1 MRLLS
6 AAVLS
11 LTLALAPVAFTV
23 LPVGATDQSRGPK
36 TKPLP
41 KSVLDQIEKCDRA
54 ETSCNA
60 TCDKTII
67 DIDNQVELCK
77 QKCGRA
83 RALCSMMRTGP
94 RTGITGVTPASPPA
108 ATRN

>member
-1 MRLLS
+1 MRKLS
-6 AAVLS
+6 AAILS
-11 LTLALAPVAFTV
+11 LTLVLAPVAFTV
-23 LPVGATDQSRGPK
+23 LPVGETDQSRAPK

-54 ETSCNA
+54 QTSCNA
-60 TCDKTII
+60 ACDKNII
-67 DIDNQVELCK
+67 DVDNQVELCK
-77 QKCGRA
+77 QKCGRE

-94 RTGITGVTPASPPA
+94 RTGVTGVTPASPPG